1 MADYSVDIA
10 VAVKGSQQLKK
21 LRTEISNTSKE
32 LTVLNKLANKQSK
45 TLPNSFQTLNK
56 LVKQVKNN
64 FDRAA
69 IGTKRYNDAAKQ
81 LVNVEAKYN
90 NELRKREKL
99 LNRLRQQRP
108 FETVQG
114 KNVMAS
120 REARKGSGFA
130 DFSRSVTEKAD
141 LRRLENNTSTTAK
154 KTSRMAALLAQQ
166 AAASNFDRLGG
177 SRGSSFF
184 NNLGI
189 GKNANEQGMFAMPG
203 GRSARFKG
211 AAGSAMIGG
220 GFPLLFGSG
229 VPGAIAGGVG
239 GAVGGALA
247 PGGGFAGSILATAI
261 VAQTQKVMAFRREVK
276 EMNMAIRATGNE
288 SIISRQQVKELAK
301 ELKISPE
308 KALEELQKF
317 ETVRFGDVSLKL
329 KEAFGTKENMDLIM
343 NLKDVESLT
352 KSILESRNLI
362 GEAAANELINSL
374 KVKDASEVELD
385 FLNKILDVQR
395 NLTKER
401 AKKPGFSIEDNNII
415 LKAMRNPKVFELFTE
430 SLNASGNEMGAL
442 IEKFNPKNMEFF
454 YSGTGGIRSQEGFIE
469 ELDRLGGEKKL
480 QELFLNF
487 ALTSDQVDELLPKV
501 KELKKLRADGITAD
515 KKATDE
521 LTRQINE
528 FFRIVDENAEKMRFI
543 PEFDAVGQQLKDLMN
558 PMRAVLDLS
567 KEIKIGFEDSFKGII
582 KGTMSVSDAFRSMLN
597 RIADYFLDTAA
608 QLVAL
613 QLQKSF
619 LGLFSNMFTLQ
630 DPTSALSSFTAA
642 PTGEVTMDNFKA
654 NGGPVRGGKSYVVGE
669 RGPEMFTPGVSGM
682 ITPNHAL
689 GGSTTVV
696 VNVDASGSNVEGDE
710 EQGRELGRLISVAV
724 QSEIIQ
730 QQRPGG
736 LLA

>member
-81 LVNVEAKYN
+81 LVDVEAKYN

-114 KNVMAS
+114 RNVLAS

-141 LRRLENNTSTTAK
+141 LRKVENNTSTTAK

-177 SRGSSFF
+177 RGGGFF
-184 NNLGI
+184 NNLGF
-189 GKNANEQGMFAMPG
+189 GRNANEQGMFAMRG
-203 GRSARFKG
+203 G
-211 AAGSAMIGG
+211 AAARGRGAAQSAMIGG

-229 VPGAIAGGVG
+229 VPGAIAGGIG

-261 VAQTQKVMAFRREVK
+261 VAQTQKVRAFRKEVK
-276 EMNMAIRATGNE
+276 NLNDSILATG
-288 SIISRQQVKELAK
+288 STSLITRQQVKGLAK
-301 ELKISPE
+301 ELQIKPE
-308 KALEELQKF
+308 EALERLKSF
-317 ETVRFGDVSLKL
+317 DPVRFGGEGARTL
-329 KEAFGTKENMDLIM
+329 EQAFGTKENLELVSG
-343 NLKDVESLT
+343 LKDTDSLI
-352 KSILESRNLI
+352 KAIVNGRSVI
-362 GEAAANELINSL
+362 GEEASIELLNQL
-374 KVKDASEVELD
+374 KTNDALDVELK
-385 FLNKILDVQR
+385 FLNKILEANKSIRDSQKKLPLEMGKKGVDKLITNP
-395 NLTKER
+395 NLFENFVNNMREKDPGDPRGLLLRRESSYRSVNELFFTKSLTESALAR
-401 AKKPGFSIEDNNII
+401 LEQLGGMKKLKQDFFTFLTDEDRGDYAELKGKITEFFNII
-415 LKAMRNPKVFELFTE
+415 DQN
-430 SLNASGNEMGAL
+430 NE
-442 IEKFNPKNMEFF
+442 
-454 YSGTGGIRSQEGFIE
+454 
-469 ELDRLGGEKKL
+469 KL
-480 QELFLNF
+480 QFLAEFKAPAQEIEN
-487 ALTSDQVDELLPKV
+487 LL
-501 KELKKLRADGITAD
+501 
-515 KKATDE
+515 
-521 LTRQINE
+521 
-528 FFRIVDENAEKMRFI
+528 
-543 PEFDAVGQQLKDLMN
+543 N
-558 PMRAVLDLS
+558 PMRRVLDLS
-567 KEIKIGFEDSFKGII
+567 GQIKIGFEDSFKGIV
-582 KGTMSVSDAFRSMLN
+582 KGTMSVSDAFRNMLN

-608 QLVAL
+608 QLLAL
-613 QLQKSF
+613 QVQKSF

-630 DPTSALSSFTAA
+630 NPTSALSSFTAA
-642 PTGEVTMDNFKA
+642 PAGEVTMADFGGKLASGGMTKA
-654 NGGPVRGGKSYVVGE
+654 GKSYLVGE

-682 ITPNHAL
+682 VTPNHAL

-696 VNVDASGSNVEGDE
+696 VNVDASGSSVEGDE
-710 EQGRELGRLISVAV
+710 QQGRELGRLISVAI
-724 QSEIIQ
+724 QSELIKEK
-730 QQRPGG
+730 RPGG

>member
-1 MADYSVDIA
+1 MANYNVDIA
-10 VAVKGSQQLKK
+10 LAVKGAKQLKDVRRNVTQ
-21 LRTEISNTSKE
+21 LSKE
-32 LTVLNKLANKQSK
+32 INTLNKLANKQSK

-56 LVKQVKNN
+56 LVKQVRNN
-64 FDRAA
+64 FDKAA
-69 IGTKRYNDAAKQ
+69 IGTKKYNDAAKQ

-108 FETVQG
+108 LETVQG

-130 DFSRSVTEKAD
+130 DFSRSVTEKTD
-141 LRRLENNTSTTAK
+141 LRRVEKNTSTTAK

-177 SRGSSFF
+177 SRGGSFF
-184 NNLGI
+184 NNLGF
-189 GKNANEQGMFAMPG
+189 GRNASEKGMFAMPG
-203 GRSARFKG
+203 GRGARFKG
-211 AAGSAMIGG
+211 GAGSAMIGG

-229 VPGAIAGGVG
+229 VPSAIAGGIG

-288 SIISRQQVKELAK
+288 SIISREKVKELAK
-301 ELKISPE
+301 ALKISPE

-352 KSILESRNLI
+352 QSILESRNLI
-362 GEAAANELINSL
+362 GEATANELINSL

-395 NLTKER
+395 NITKER
-401 AKKPGFSIEDNNII
+401 NQKPGFSRKDTDII
-415 LKAMRNPKVFELFTE
+415 FKGMRDPEVFKLFTE
-430 SLNASGNEMGAL
+430 SLKASGDEMGAL
-442 IEKFNPKNMEFF
+442 IEQFNPKNMEFF
-454 YSGTGGIRSQEGFIE
+454 YSAIRSNTDFMIE
-469 ELDRLGGEKKL
+469 LEKLGGEKKL
-480 QELFLNF
+480 KESFLNF
-487 ALTSDQVDELLPKV
+487 ALSSDQVDKLLPKV
-501 KELKKLRADGITAD
+501 KELKKLRAEGIAAD

-521 LTRQINE
+521 LTQQINE

-567 KEIKIGFEDSFKGII
+567 KQIKIGFEDSFKGII

-608 QLVAL
+608 QLLAL
-613 QLQKSF
+613 QVQKSF
-619 LGLFSNMFTLQ
+619 LGLFGNMFTLG
-630 DPTSALSSFTAA
+630 DPTS
-642 PTGEVTMDNFKA
+642 VFKGAEIGSIPELAA
-654 NGGPVRGGKSYVVGE
+654 NGGPVGMRKPYVVGE
-669 RGPEMFTPGVSGM
+669 RGPELFVPNQSGN
-682 ITPNHAL
+682 IIPNHDLAGIG
-689 GGSTTVV
+689 GGSTNIV
-696 VNVDASGSNVEGDE
+696 VNVDASGSSVEGDE
-710 EQGRELGRLISVAV
+710 DEGRALGIALSSAIETELIK
-724 QSEIIQ
+724 QK
-730 QQRPGG
+730 RPGG

>member
-130 DFSRSVTEKAD
+130 DFSRSTTEKAD
-141 LRRLENNTSTTAK
+141 LRRVENNTKTTAK
-154 KTSRMAALLAQQ
+154 KTSLMATLLTQQ

-177 SRGSSFF
+177 RGSSFF

-189 GKNANEQGMFAMPG
+189 GRNANEQGMFAMPG
-203 GRSARFKG
+203 GAAQRKRG
-211 AAGSAMIGG
+211 AAQSAMIGG

-229 VPGAIAGGVG
+229 VPGAIAGGIG
-239 GAVGGALA
+239 GAAGGALA

-288 SIISRQQVKELAK
+288 SIISREEIKKLAK

-308 KALEELQKF
+308 KALEELEKF
-317 ETVRFGDVSLKL
+317 EPKRFGDVSLKL
-329 KEAFGTKENMDLIM
+329 KEAFGARENMDLIM

-362 GEAAANELINSL
+362 GEATANELINSL

-395 NLTKER
+395 NITKER
-401 AKKPGFSIEDNNII
+401 NQKPGFSRKDTDII
-415 LKAMRNPKVFELFTE
+415 FKGMRDPEVFKLFTE
-430 SLNASGNEMGAL
+430 SLKASGDEMGAL
-442 IEKFNPKNMEFF
+442 IEQFNPKNMEFF
-454 YSGTGGIRSQEGFIE
+454 YSAIRSNTDFML
-469 ELDRLGGEKKL
+469 ELEKLGGEKKL
-480 QELFLNF
+480 KESFLNF
-487 ALTSDQVDELLPKV
+487 ALSSDQVDKLLPKV
-501 KELKKLRADGITAD
+501 KELKKLRAEGIAAD

-528 FFRIVDENAEKMRFI
+528 FFKIVDENAEKMRFI
-543 PEFDAVGQQLKDLMN
+543 PEFDAVGQELKDLMN
-558 PMRAVLDLS
+558 PMRQVLDLS
-567 KEIKIGFEDSFKGII
+567 KAIKVGFEDSFKGII

-608 QLVAL
+608 QLLAL
-613 QLQKSF
+613 QVQKSF
-619 LGLFSNMFTLQ
+619 LGLFGNMFTLG
-630 DPTSALSSFTAA
+630 DPTS
-642 PTGEVTMDNFKA
+642 VFKGAEIGSIPELAA
-654 NGGPVRGGKSYVVGE
+654 NGGPVGMRKPYVVGE
-669 RGPEMFTPGVSGM
+669 RGPELFVPNQSAN
-682 ITPNHAL
+682 IIPNHDLAGIG
-689 GGSTTVV
+689 GGSTNIV
-696 VNVDASGSNVEGDE
+696 VNVDASGSSVEGDE

-724 QSEIIQ
+724 QSEIVQ
-730 QQRPGG
+730 QKRPGG

>member
-56 LVKQVKNN
+56 LVKQVRNN

-81 LVNVEAKYN
+81 LVDVEAKYN

-141 LRRLENNTSTTAK
+141 LRRVENNTKTTAK
-154 KTSRMAALLAQQ
+154 KTSLMATLLTQQ

-177 SRGSSFF
+177 RGSSFF

-189 GKNANEQGMFAMPG
+189 GRNANEQGMFAMPG
-203 GRSARFKG
+203 GVAQRRRG
-211 AAGSAMIGG
+211 AAQSAMIGG

-239 GAVGGALA
+239 GAIGGALA

-276 EMNMAIRATGNE
+276 EMNMAIKATGNE
-288 SIISRQQVKELAK
+288 SIISRQKIKELAK

-317 ETVRFGDVSLKL
+317 ETVRFGDVTLKL

-362 GEAAANELINSL
+362 GEAAANDLINSL

-395 NLTKER
+395 NITKER
-401 AKKPGFSIEDNNII
+401 NQKPGFSREDTDII
-415 LKAMRNPKVFELFTE
+415 FKGMRNPEVFKLFTE
-430 SLNASGNEMGAL
+430 SLKASGNEMGAL
-442 IEKFNPKNMEFF
+442 IEQFNPKNMEFF
-454 YSGTGGIRSQEGFIE
+454 YSAIRSNTEFMN
-469 ELDRLGGEKKL
+469 ELQKLGGEKKL
-480 QELFLNF
+480 KELFLNF
-487 ALTSDQVDELLPKV
+487 TLSSDQVDKLLPKV
-501 KELKKLRADGITAD
+501 KELKKLRAEGIAAD

-521 LTRQINE
+521 LTQQINE

-558 PMRAVLDLS
+558 PMRQVIDLS
-567 KEIKIGFEDSFKGII
+567 KAIKTGFEDSFKGII
-582 KGTMSVSDAFRSMLN
+582 KGTMSVSEAFRSMLN

-608 QLVAL
+608 QLLAL
-613 QLQKSF
+613 QVQKSF
-619 LGLFSNMFTLQ
+619 LGLFSNMFTLGN
-630 DPTSALSSFTAA
+630 PTSAF
-642 PTGEVTMDNFKA
+642 DNFDPSKFYEIPGERA
-654 NGGPVRGGKSYVVGE
+654 KGGPVTGGKPYIVGE
-669 RGPEMFTPGVSGM
+669 RGPELFTPGVSGT

-696 VNVDASGSNVEGDE
+696 VNVDASGSSVQGDE
-710 EQGRELGRLISVAV
+710 DNSRELGRLISVAV
-724 QSEIIQ
+724 QSELIQ
-730 QQRPGG
+730 QKRPGG

>member
-56 LVKQVKNN
+56 IVKQVKTN

-108 FETVQG
+108 LETTQG
-114 KNVMAS
+114 KNVLAS
-120 REARKGSGFA
+120 RASRQGSGFA
-130 DFSRSVTEKAD
+130 SFSKSVDEKAD
-141 LRRLENNTSTTAK
+141 FRKLERNTNTTAK
-154 KTSRMAALLAQQ
+154 KTSLMATLLTQQ
-166 AAASNFDRLGG
+166 AAASNFDRIGG
-177 SRGSSFF
+177 RGSSFF

-203 GRSARFKG
+203 GRGARFRGG
-211 AAGSAMIGG
+211 AQSAMIGG

-229 VPGAIAGGVG
+229 VPGAIAGGAG
-239 GAVGGALA
+239 GAIGGALA

-261 VAQTQKVMAFRREVK
+261 VAQTQKVVKFRREVK
-276 EMNMAIRATGNE
+276 EMNMGIKATGNE
-288 SIISRQQVKELAK
+288 SIISRKRIKELAK

-308 KALEELQKF
+308 EALERLQQF
-317 ETVRFGDVSLKL
+317 ETTRFGSAADPLMK
-329 KEAFGTKENMDLIM
+329 AFGTKENMDLIM

-352 KSILESRNLI
+352 KSILDSRNLI
-362 GEAAANELINSL
+362 GEKAANELINQL
-374 KVKDASEVELD
+374 KINDASEVELE
-385 FLNKILDVQR
+385 FLNKILKTQQNIRED
-395 NLTKER
+395 R
-401 AKKPGFSIEDNNII
+401 AKKPGFSREDTDI
-415 LKAMRNPKVFELFTE
+415 LYKTMKNPEVFELFTE
-430 SLNASGNEMGAL
+430 SLKASGNEMGAL

-454 YSGTGGIRSQEGFIE
+454 YEGIGGIKSQEGFLA
-469 ELDRLGGEKKL
+469 ELNKLGGEKKL
-480 QELFLNF
+480 KESFLNF
-487 ALTSDQVDELLPKV
+487 AITSKQIDELLPKV
-501 KELKKLRADGITAD
+501 KKLKELRAAGIEAD
-515 KKATDE
+515 KQATTE
-521 LTRQINE
+521 LNQQITE
-528 FFRIVDENAEKMRFI
+528 FFKIVDENAEKMRFL

-567 KEIKIGFEDSFKGII
+567 KQIKIGFEDSFKGII

-608 QLVAL
+608 QLLAL
-613 QLQKSF
+613 QVQKSF
-619 LGLFSNMFTLQ
+619 LGLFSNMFSLG
-630 DPTSALSSFTAA
+630 DPTSVFDTVDVTRSFDLD
-642 PTGEVTMDNFKA
+642 GLA
-654 NGGPVRGGKSYVVGE
+654 NGGTARSGSSYIVGE
-669 RGPEMFTPGVSGM
+669 RGPELFTPGVTGTV
-682 ITPNHAL
+682 TPNESL
-689 GGSTTVV
+689 GGSTNIV

-710 EQGRELGRLISVAV
+710 DEGRALGIALSAAIETELIK
-724 QSEIIQ
+724 QK
-730 QQRPGG
+730 RPGG

>member
-90 NELRKREKL
+90 NELRKRERL
-99 LNRLRQQRP
+99 LNKLRQQRP

-114 KNVMAS
+114 RNVLAS

-130 DFSRSVTEKAD
+130 DFSRSVEEKAE
-141 LRRLENNTSTTAK
+141 LRKVERNTSTTAK

-184 NNLGI
+184 NNLGF
-189 GKNANEQGMFAMPG
+189 GRNANEQGMFAMRG
-203 GRSARFKG
+203 GRGARFRGG
-211 AAGSAMIGG
+211 AQSAMIGG

-229 VPGAIAGGVG
+229 VPGAIAGGIG

-247 PGGGFAGSILATAI
+247 PGGGFAGSILATAV
-261 VAQTQKVMAFRREVK
+261 VAQTQKVMAFRREVN
-276 EMNMAIRATGNE
+276 EMNMSIKATGNE
-288 SIISRQQVKELAK
+288 SIISRKRIKELSK

-308 KALEELQKF
+308 EALEKLQTF
-317 ETVRFGDVSLKL
+317 ETTRFGGAADPLMK
-329 KEAFGTKENMDLIM
+329 AFGTKENMDLIM
-343 NLKDVESLT
+343 NLKDVDSLT
-352 KSILESRNLI
+352 KSILNSRNLI
-362 GEAAANELINSL
+362 GETAANELINSL
-374 KVKDASEVELD
+374 RIKDASEVELD

-395 NLTKER
+395 NINTER
-401 AKKPGFSIEDNNII
+401 NKKPGFSVDDNNII
-415 LKAMRNPKVFELFTE
+415 FKAMRNPKVFELFTE
-430 SLNASGNEMGAL
+430 SLKASGNEMGAL

-454 YSGTGGIRSQEGFIE
+454 YEGIGGIKSQKGFLD

-480 QELFLNF
+480 KESFLNF
-487 ALTSDQVDELLPKV
+487 ALSSDQIDKLLPKV
-501 KELKKLRADGITAD
+501 KKLKELRAAGIEAD
-515 KKATDE
+515 KQATDE
-521 LTRQINE
+521 LTQQINE

-543 PEFDAVGQQLKDLMN
+543 PEFNAVGQQLKDLMN
-558 PMRAVLDLS
+558 PMRQVIDLS
-567 KEIKIGFEDSFKGII
+567 GAIKTGFEESFKGII
-582 KGTMSVSDAFRSMLN
+582 KGTMSVSDAFRTMLN

-613 QLQKSF
+613 QVQKSF

-630 DPTSALSSFTAA
+630 DPTSALSRFTAA
-642 PTGEVTMDNFKA
+642 PANEVTMDAFKA
-654 NGGPVRGGKSYVVGE
+654 NGGPVKGGKSYIVGE
-669 RGPEMFTPGVSGM
+669 RGPEMFTPGVSGTV
-682 ITPNHAL
+682 TPNHAL
-689 GGSTTVV
+689 GGSTSVV
-696 VNVDASGSNVEGDE
+696 VNVDASGSSIEGDE
-710 EQGRELGRLISVAV
+710 DRGRELGRLISVAV
-724 QSEIIQ
+724 QSELLQ
-730 QQRPGG
+730 QKRPGG

>member
-64 FDRAA
+64 FDKAA

-141 LRRLENNTSTTAK
+141 LKRLENNTKTTAK
-154 KTSRMAALLAQQ
+154 KTSLMATLLTQQ

-177 SRGSSFF
+177 RGSSFF

-189 GKNANEQGMFAMPG
+189 GRNANEQGMFAMPG
-203 GRSARFKG
+203 GAAQRKRG
-211 AAGSAMIGG
+211 AAQSAMIGG

-229 VPGAIAGGVG
+229 VPGAIAGGIG

-261 VAQTQKVMAFRREVK
+261 VAQTQKVVAFRREVK

-288 SIISRQQVKELAK
+288 SIISRQKVKELAK

-317 ETVRFGDVSLKL
+317 ETVRFGDLSLKL
-329 KEAFGTKENMDLIM
+329 KEAFGSKENMDLIM

-352 KSILESRNLI
+352 QSILESRNLI
-362 GEAAANELINSL
+362 GEATANELINSL

-395 NLTKER
+395 NITKER
-401 AKKPGFSIEDNNII
+401 NKKPGLSREDTDI
-415 LKAMRNPKVFELFTE
+415 LFKTMKNPEVFKLFTE
-430 SLNASGNEMGAL
+430 SLKASGDEMGTL
-442 IEKFNPKNMEFF
+442 IEKFNPKNMEFV
-454 YSGTGGIRSQEGFIE
+454 YEGIGGIKSQEGFLA
-469 ELDRLGGEKKL
+469 ELNKLGGENKL
-480 QELFLNF
+480 KESFLNF
-487 ALTSDQVDELLPKV
+487 ALSSNQIDKLLPKV
-501 KELKKLRADGITAD
+501 KELKKLRAEGIAAD

-543 PEFDAVGQQLKDLMN
+543 PEFDAVGQELKDLMN
-558 PMRAVLDLS
+558 PMRTVLDLS
-567 KEIKIGFEDSFKGII
+567 KQIKVGFEDSFKGII

-608 QLVAL
+608 QLLAL
-613 QLQKSF
+613 QVQKSF
-619 LGLFSNMFTLQ
+619 LGLFSNMFTLG
-630 DPTSALSSFTAA
+630 DPTS
-642 PTGEVTMDNFKA
+642 VFKGAEIGSIPELAA
-654 NGGPVRGGKSYVVGE
+654 NGGPVGMRKPYVVGE
-669 RGPEMFTPGVSGM
+669 RGPELFVPNQSGN
-682 ITPNHAL
+682 IIPNHDLAGIG
-689 GGSTTVV
+689 GGSTNIV
-696 VNVDASGSNVEGDE
+696 VNVDASGSSVEGDE
-710 EQGRELGRLISVAV
+710 EQGRELGRMISVAI
-724 QSEIIQ
+724 QSELIKQ
-730 QQRPGG
+730 KRPGG
-736 LLA
+736 MLA

>member
-56 LVKQVKNN
+56 LVKQVRNN

-81 LVNVEAKYN
+81 LVDVEAKYN

-141 LRRLENNTSTTAK
+141 LRRVENNTKTTAK
-154 KTSRMAALLAQQ
+154 KTSLMATLLTQQ

-177 SRGSSFF
+177 RGSSFF

-189 GKNANEQGMFAMPG
+189 GRNANEQGMFAMPG
-203 GRSARFKG
+203 GVAQRRRG
-211 AAGSAMIGG
+211 AAQSAMIGG

-239 GAVGGALA
+239 GAIGGALA

-276 EMNMAIRATGNE
+276 EMNMAIKATGNE
-288 SIISRQQVKELAK
+288 SIISRQKIKELAK

-317 ETVRFGDVSLKL
+317 ETVRFGDVTLKL

-362 GEAAANELINSL
+362 GEAAANDLINSL

-395 NLTKER
+395 NITKER
-401 AKKPGFSIEDNNII
+401 NQKPGFSREDTDII
-415 LKAMRNPKVFELFTE
+415 FKGMRNPEVFKLFTE
-430 SLNASGNEMGAL
+430 SLKASGNEMGAL
-442 IEKFNPKNMEFF
+442 IEQFNPKNMEFF
-454 YSGTGGIRSQEGFIE
+454 YSAIRSNTEFMN
-469 ELDRLGGEKKL
+469 ELQKLGGEKKL
-480 QELFLNF
+480 KELFLNF
-487 ALTSDQVDELLPKV
+487 TLSSDQVDKLLPKV
-501 KELKKLRADGITAD
+501 KELKKLRAEGIAAD

-521 LTRQINE
+521 LTQQINE

-558 PMRAVLDLS
+558 PMRQVIDLS
-567 KEIKIGFEDSFKGII
+567 KAIKTGFEDSFKGII
-582 KGTMSVSDAFRSMLN
+582 KGTMSVSEAFRSMLN

-608 QLVAL
+608 QLLAL
-613 QLQKSF
+613 QVQKSF
-619 LGLFSNMFTLQ
+619 LGLFSNMFTLG
-630 DPTSALSSFTAA
+630 DPTSAF
-642 PTGEVTMDNFKA
+642 DNFDPSKFYEIPGERA
-654 NGGPVRGGKSYVVGE
+654 KGGPVTGGKPYIVGE
-669 RGPEMFTPGVSGM
+669 RGPELFTPGVSGT

-696 VNVDASGSNVEGDE
+696 VNVDASGSSVQGDE
-710 EQGRELGRLISVAV
+710 DNSRELGRLISVAV
-724 QSEIIQ
+724 QSELIQ
-730 QQRPGG
+730 QKRPGG